1 MCRDGARENDSF
13 ARDRNAMPTGPK
25 FQRATAERD
34 IPSGTTI
41 DAAPS
46 WREMAAAKKNSR
58 LLGVQGRLMLS
69 FCAVLFAS
77 MGMSAY
83 IVLRDIG
90 VSAAGRF
97 NDNTRTLAQS
107 LANGAE
113 GAVAR
118 RDVMSLERTASS
130 LLRADATRL
139 IAFRDVDC
147 SVIASRSLRVK
158 DAAATSDASLV
169 PPMPSEERLGQ
180 AILRRDDAIGSVID
194 VTEPVFA
201 TNPLDPQASELV
213 GYVTV
218 VATTSGVDAGIQQST
233 QMLAIAGVITALMA
247 LPISG
252 LLVRSIFH
260 PARELTAAAKRIMS
274 GDLSVQLLV
283 TSRDAFGEL
292 ANTFNELVRWER
304 RHRADL
310 ARVNEQLADSNA
322 DLAMKVEARTHQ
334 LEASNQRLAGEIAEK
349 EDFIRAVSHDLNAPL
364 RNIGGM
370 VAMLLLKHKDTL
382 APEILQRLD
391 RVKKNVDVGSDLIS
405 ELLELS
411 RIKTRRQKMEIV
423 ETERMV
429 WELRGLFENDL
440 RTKHIEL
447 VVDTVM
453 PNLFSEKARMRQIF
467 QNLIDNAIKYMGE
480 RPVREIHVGCT
491 VNQAEAEFYV
501 RDTGTGI
508 PAEDLDKVFFV
519 FRRGRSEQT
528 QKTAGKGV
536 GLASVK
542 SIVENYHGKIWVTSQ
557 VNEGTT
563 FHFTINGRYVP
574 SVSGMTEEQMK
585 ALNDPNGEDAAPAA
599 PPALKAA

>member
-1 MCRDGARENDSF
+1 MA
-13 ARDRNAMPTGPK
+13 TGPHNSIS
-25 FQRATAERD
+25 TARRD
-34 IPSGTTI
+34 LPPGTTV
-41 DAAPS
+41 DPTPS
-46 WREMAAAKKNSR
+46 WREMAAAKKNRR
-58 LLGVQGRLMLS
+58 LLGVQGRLMVS
-69 FCAVLFAS
+69 FCAVLFAA

-90 VSAAGRF
+90 ARASGRLSE
-97 NDNTRTLAQS
+97 NTRTLSQS
-107 LANGAE
+107 LATGAE

-118 RDVMSLERTASS
+118 RDEASLERTAGA
-130 LLRADATRL
+130 LLRADATRV
-139 IAFRDVDC
+139 IAFRDLDG
-147 SVIASRSLRVK
+147 SVIASKALRSK
-158 DAAATSDASLV
+158 NEPATSDPALI
-169 PPMPSEERLGQ
+169 PPLPGDERLGVPQ
-180 AILRRDDAIGSVID
+180 ARIDPALGSVID

-201 TNPLDPQASELV
+201 TNPLDPNASDLV
-213 GYVTV
+213 GYVTLV
-218 VATTSGVDAGIQQST
+218 STTAGVDEGVAQST
-233 QMLAIAGVITALMA
+233 QMLALAGVITALMT

-252 LLVRSIFH
+252 LLVRSIFK
-260 PARELTAAAKRIMS
+260 PARDLTAAAKHIMS
-274 GDLSVQLLV
+274 GDLDVQIMV
-283 TSRDAFGEL
+283 SSRDAFGEL
-292 ANTFNELVRWER
+292 AATFNELVCWER
-304 RHRADL
+304 SHRDRI
-310 ARVNEQLADSNA
+310 ARAQQQLEASNVE
-322 DLAMKVEARTHQ
+322 LSMKVEARTLQ

-382 APEILQRLD
+382 GPEILQRLE

-411 RIKTRRQKMEIV
+411 RIKTRRQKMELV

-429 WELRGLFENDL
+429 WELRGMFENDL

-447 VVDTVM
+447 VVDTVL
-453 PNLFSEKARMRQIF
+453 PNLYSEKARMRQVF

-480 RPVREIHVGCT
+480 RPVREIHVGCE
-491 VNQAEAEFYV
+491 VSQAEAQFYV

-508 PAEDLDKVFFV
+508 PAEDIDKVFFV
-519 FRRGRSEQT
+519 FRRGRSEAT

-574 SVSGMTEEQMK
+574 AVSGMTEEQMR
-585 ALNDPNGEDAAPAA
+585 ALNGPGCEDAAVESTTPVQNLAQSTHSA
-599 PPALKAA
+599 SKAA

>member
-1 MCRDGARENDSF
+1 MQ
-13 ARDRNAMPTGPK
+13 TGPLN
-25 FQRATAERD
+25 ATSSELNQL
-34 IPSGTTI
+34 PPGTTI
-41 DAAPS
+41 DPTPS
-46 WREMAAAKKNSR
+46 WREMAAAKRNRR

-69 FCAVLFAS
+69 FCAVLFAA

-90 VSAAGRF
+90 VHAFGRLSE
-97 NDNTRTLAQS
+97 NTRTLTQS

-118 RDVMSLERTASS
+118 RDTVSLDRTAGA
-130 LLRADATRL
+130 LLRADVTRL
-139 IAFRDVDC
+139 IAFRDLDG
-147 SVIASRSLRVK
+147 SVIATKSLRRN
-158 DAAATSDASLV
+158 DEPASSEPALV
-169 PPMPSEERLGQ
+169 PPLPSDDKLGRS
-180 AILRRDDAIGSVID
+180 LPRDDAVFGSVVD

-218 VATTSGVDAGIQQST
+218 VATTSGVDAGVAQST
-233 QMLAIAGVITALMA
+233 QMLALAGVITALMA

-252 LLVRSIFH
+252 LLVRSIFK
-260 PARELTAAAKRIMS
+260 PARELTAAAKHIMS
-274 GDLSVQLLV
+274 GDLDVQLMV

-292 ANTFNELVRWER
+292 AATFNELVRWER
-304 RHRADL
+304 RHRADI
-310 ARVNEQLADSNA
+310 ARAQQLLEDANA
-322 DLAMKVEARTHQ
+322 ELSMKVEARTLQ

-370 VAMLLLKHKDTL
+370 VAMLLMKHKDTL
-382 APEILQRLD
+382 APEILQRLE
-391 RVKKNVDVGSDLIS
+391 RVKKNVDVGSDLIN

-411 RIKTRRQKMEIV
+411 RIKTRRQTMELV

-429 WELRGLFENDL
+429 WELRGMFENDL
-440 RTKHIEL
+440 RTKHIDL
-447 VVDTVM
+447 VVDTVL
-453 PNLFSEKARMRQIF
+453 PNLFAEKARMRQVF

-480 RPVREIHVGCT
+480 RPLREIHVGCKLT
-491 VNQAEAEFYV
+491 QAEAEFYV

-508 PAEDLDKVFFV
+508 PAEDIDKVFFV
-519 FRRGRSEQT
+519 FRRGRSETT

-574 SVSGMTEEQMK
+574 TVSGMTVEQMK
-585 ALNDPNGEDAAPAA
+585 ALNDPAADDGATPPSPLPEKSLPLAT
-599 PPALKAA
+599 PPASKAA